1 MEQFFVAPAMKAH
14 QGPARLPQWG
24 IAKTAAAACALAIFP
39 IFLAKPV
46 AGEAATVTLL
56 PAAGPAGTST
66 TLNGRGFAAGARV
79 QLRVGKRARASAR
92 ADGRGR
98 FNAVLRIPKGARG
111 SVRVRTSTGKRPVV
125 NFFRVRPGTTPGAG
139 DVSSQRGA
147 GLRWGPLEGPQGTR
161 LTIALRRFPANRR
174 LTVRLGRTAVAAGR
188 TNRRGK
194 AVRRLKVPNGP
205 RGRLAV
211 KAETRRRSLL
221 FHFLLTAGAPPP
233 STGSGIG
240 GPGAAGL
247 VRPAI
252 ENVTSATAYRYLSRD
267 DKGSTLDTLKVIPSP
282 GGGYLGV
289 YHTLT
294 AGVFVTKLARSTNLL
309 TWNHVVDLEPNAS
322 QPTITA
328 LSDGGFLVAYE
339 KDAGCTGTGPGGNC
353 LGFRHYA
360 GLASLLAGA
369 GDRSFQA
376 PRTLSRCAEGTPNI
390 YGAELRPD
398 IDHSTIDVG
407 FHYFRNCDVD
417 RQARG
422 TLQNFSSWSGNVAGG
437 LNTAFE
443 AFQPGGNIGDRD
455 FMRLGGGSFNIHEVQ
470 FAKGD
475 FGTWRVY
482 LYDWLFGL
490 ATPLAI
496 RTHRG
501 STAFANPTFTTLLS
515 PAGRPAI
522 LVTLFIPSQGAA
534 PTEGGELIYY
544 HEIP

>member
-1 MEQFFVAPAMKAH
+1 MK
-14 QGPARLPQWG
+14 
-24 IAKTAAAACALAIFP
+24 AAAAVCALALFP
-39 IFLAKPV
+39 IFVFGPA

-56 PAAGPAGTST
+56 PAAGPAGTIT
-66 TLNGRGFAAGARV
+66 TLSGRGFAAGARV
-79 QLRVGKRARASAR
+79 LVRLGKVRRASAR
-92 ADGRGR
+92 ANRRGR
-98 FNAVLRIPKGARG
+98 FRAALRIPKGARG
-111 SVRVRTSTGKRPVV
+111 SLRVSSSGGGRRVL
-125 NFFRVRPGTTPGAG
+125 NLFRVRAGTTLDAG
-139 DVSSQRGA
+139 DVGSESGA
-147 GLRWGPLEGPQGTR
+147 GLRWAPLEGPRGSP
-161 LTIALRRFPANRR
+161 LTIALRKFPPNRR
-174 LTVRLGRTAVAAGR
+174 LTVRFGRTGVAVGR
-188 TNRRGK
+188 TSRRGK
-194 AVRRLKVPNGP
+194 AVRRLEVPNRP
-205 RGRLAV
+205 RGRLAIR
-211 KAETRRRSLL
+211 AETRGRSLL
-221 FHFLLTAGAPPP
+221 FHFLLTAGALPP
-233 STGSGIG
+233 SSGAGTGS
-240 GPGAAGL
+240 AGLARL

-294 AGVFVTKLARSTNLL
+294 AGVFVTKLAHSTNLL
-309 TWNHVVDLEPNAS
+309 TWTHVVDLEPNAS
-322 QPTITA
+322 QPTIA
-328 LSDGGFLVAYE
+328 PLSDGGFLVAYE

-360 GLASLLAGA
+360 GLTGLLAGT

-390 YGAELRPD
+390 YGADLRPD
-398 IDHSTIDVG
+398 IGNSTIDVG

-422 TLQNFSSWSGNVAGG
+422 TLHNFSAWSANVEGG
-437 LNTAFE
+437 LNSAFE
-443 AFQPGGNIGDRD
+443 AFGPGGNIGDRD
-455 FMRLGGGSFNIHEVQ
+455 FMRLGGGAFNIHEVQ
-470 FAKGD
+470 FTKGD

-501 STAFANPTFTTLLS
+501 STAFANPTFTTLVS
-515 PAGRPAI
+515 PAGRLAV

-544 HEIP
+544 HELP